1 MSDFDVKEKRFE
13 EDIEDY
19 LTHHGGYTKGD
30 PKKFNRESGLE
41 EDTFVEFIKTSQPTT
56 LQKFPV
62 IYKEVD
68 SAKKRFAIIIDEA
81 HSSQTGDAA
90 KKLKRALADTE
101 EILKEYAEME
111 DEDERNR
118 KDDEDKLLD
127 ELAAQGMHKNLS
139 FFAFTA
145 TPKGKTLQ
153 LFGQKDAEG
162 IYRPFHIYSMRQ
174 AIEEHFIL
182 DVLQNYMTYK
192 MYYKI
197 AKIIEDNPEFDTTAG
212 SKAIINYET
221 LHPHNISQK
230 TAIMLEHFMNVTRH
244 KIGGRAKAMVVTPSR
259 LHAVRYVQEFKRP
272 WQVLTVCMPILHR
285 YADYLTRIFIDSV
298 FHYKLYMSF

>member
-1 MSDFDVKEKRFE
+1 
-13 EDIEDY
+13 
-19 LTHHGGYTKGD
+19 
-30 PKKFNRESGLE
+30 
-41 EDTFVEFIKTSQPTT
+41 
-56 LQKFPV
+56 
-62 IYKEVD
+62 
-68 SAKKRFAIIIDEA
+68 
-81 HSSQTGDAA
+81 
-90 KKLKRALADTE
+90 
-101 EILKEYAEME
+101 ME

-259 LHAVRYVQEFKRP
+259 LHAVRYVQEFKRQIKEKGLNDLEVLP

-298 FHYKLYMSF
+298 FIQNSYTQCFLRDMVERR

>member
-1 MSDFDVKEKRFE
+1 MNNK
-13 EDIEDY
+13 
-19 LTHHGGYTKGD
+19 
-30 PKKFNRESGLE
+30 LE
-41 EDTFVEFIKTSQPTT
+41 V
-56 LQKFPV
+56 
-62 IYKEVD
+62 
-68 SAKKRFAIIIDEA
+68 
-81 HSSQTGDAA
+81 
-90 KKLKRALADTE
+90 
-101 EILKEYAEME
+101 
-111 DEDERNR
+111 
-118 KDDEDKLLD
+118 
-127 ELAAQGMHKNLS
+127 
-139 FFAFTA
+139 

-212 SKAIINYET
+212 SKAIVNYET

-259 LHAVRYVQEFKRP
+259 LHAVRYVQEFKR
-272 WQVLTVCMPILHR
+272 R
-285 YADYLTRIFIDSV
+285 RR
-298 FHYKLYMSF
+298 KLSIWISRFRSQRKGLFWNMC